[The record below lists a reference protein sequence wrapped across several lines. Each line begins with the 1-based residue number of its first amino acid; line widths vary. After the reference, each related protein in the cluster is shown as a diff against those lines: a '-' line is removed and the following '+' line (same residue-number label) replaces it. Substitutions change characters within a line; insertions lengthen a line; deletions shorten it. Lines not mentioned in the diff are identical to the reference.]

1 MDFKAKTF
9 YNKIRWF
16 TINKKQESTLFGDVM
31 KEKTNIRRKYKIWF
45 WATIATTF
53 FVMLI
58 FALPTIIIDPYF
70 HYHEPLKDYGYTFWR
85 QRYSNDGIV
94 RNFDYDA
101 YIVGTSMTEN
111 FKASEASEIFG
122 YNFIKVPYSGGYYK
136 ELDHLIR
143 RSYTSDND
151 IHMII
156 RCLDYSLLAQDKDA
170 EHEEKD
176 PLHPQYKA
184 PEYMVN
190 ANPFDDVKYVL
201 NKTILLNE
209 TYSTYL
215 NIRNEVPTTNF
226 DDYSNWCSAYSFG
239 KETVL
244 GGYSHSDE
252 IQPEKEFTDDDYE
265 MIKGNV
271 EQNVIATINEHPETT
286 FYLFFSPYSICYW
299 DTCHSSGTIKWN
311 VEAERTAIELLL
323 ECPNVKLY
331 SFTNDF
337 ELTCNLDNYKDQAHY
352 GEWVNSD
359 ILVRMKNDENLLTK
373 DNYEKYLDEIY
384 DFYSNYDYSI
394 FSVNSEEQ

>member
-1 MDFKAKTF
+1 MENVDLIF
-9 YNKIRWF
+9 NKD
-16 TINKKQESTLFGDVM
+16 NKLSIFGDVM
-31 KEKTNIRRKYKIWF
+31 KGTKDKDKIWF
-45 WATIATTF
+45 WATIAITLL
-53 FVMLI
+53 VMLL

-70 HYHEPLKDYGYTFWR
+70 HYHEPLKDYGYTFYR

-111 FKASEASEIFG
+111 FKTSEASEIFG

-136 ELDHLIR
+136 ELDHLIQ

-184 PEYMVN
+184 PDYMVN

-201 NKTILLNE
+201 NKTILFNE

-226 DDYSNWCSAYSFG
+226 DSYSNWSSAYTFG
-239 KETVL
+239 RETVL
-244 GGYSHSDE
+244 GVYAHSDE
-252 IQPEKEFTDDDYE
+252 IQTEKEFTDDDYK

-299 DTCHSSGTIKWN
+299 DTCHSSGTIRWN

-323 ECPNVKLY
+323 ECANVKLY

-359 ILVRMKNDENLLTK
+359 ILVRMKNDDNLLTR

-384 DFYSNYDYSI
+384 DFYSNYDYSV
-394 FSVNSEEQ
+394 FAVNGEEQ

>member
-1 MDFKAKTF
+1 MNTLVL
-9 YNKIRWF
+9 RL
-16 TINKKQESTLFGDVM
+16 KKSTLFGDVM
-31 KEKTNIRRKYKIWF
+31 KVAKNKDKIWF

-53 FVMLI
+53 FVMLL

-136 ELDHLIR
+136 ELDHLIQ

-170 EHEEKD
+170 EHKEKD

-215 NIRNEVPTTNF
+215 NIRNKVPTTNF
-226 DDYSNWCSAYSFG
+226 DSYSNWCSEYTFG
-239 KETVL
+239 KEMVL
-244 GGYSHSDE
+244 GVYSHSDK

-271 EQNVIATINEHPETT
+271 EQNVISTIIEHPETT

-299 DTCHSSGTIKWN
+299 DSCHSSGTIRWN
-311 VEAERTAIELLL
+311 VEAERTAIKLLL

-352 GEWVNSD
+352 GEWVNSE

-373 DNYEKYLDEIY
+373 GNYEEYLDEIY

-394 FSVNSEEQ
+394 FAVNGEEQ

>member
-9 YNKIRWF
+9 YNEIRWF
-16 TINKKQESTLFGDVM
+16 TINKKQESALFGDVM
-31 KEKTNIRRKYKIWF
+31 KEEKTKYKIWF

-156 RCLDYSLLAQDKDA
+156 RCLDYSLLAKDKDA

-252 IQPEKEFTDDDYE
+252 IQLEKEFTDDDYE

-359 ILVRMKNDENLLTK
+359 ILVRMKNGENLLTK

-394 FSVNSEEQ
+394 FSVNSEKQ

>member
-1 MDFKAKTF
+1 
-9 YNKIRWF
+9 
-16 TINKKQESTLFGDVM
+16 M
-31 KEKTNIRRKYKIWF
+31 KETENKDKIWF
-45 WATIATTF
+45 WATIATTIF
-53 FVMLI
+53 AMLLI
-58 FALPTIIIDPYF
+58 ALPTVVIDPYF
-70 HYHEPLKDYGYTFWR
+70 HYHAPLKDYGYTFWR

-136 ELDHLIR
+136 ELDHLIQ

-170 EHEEKD
+170 EHEEND

-209 TYSTYL
+209 TFSTYL
-215 NIRNEVPTTNF
+215 NIRNKVPTTDF
-226 DDYSNWCSAYSFG
+226 DSYSNWCSAFTFG
-239 KETVL
+239 EETVL
-244 GGYSHSDE
+244 GTYSHSDE

-271 EQNVIATINEHPETT
+271 EQNVISTISEHPETT

-299 DTCHSSGTIKWN
+299 DTCHSSGTIKWM

-337 ELTCNLDNYKDQAHY
+337 DLTCDLDNYKDTAHY
-352 GEWVNSD
+352 GEWVNSN

-373 DNYEKYLDEIY
+373 DNYEEYLDEIY
-384 DFYSNYDYSI
+384 NFYSNYDYSV
-394 FSVNSEEQ
+394 FAVNGEEQ

>member
-1 MDFKAKTF
+1 MENVDLIFNQD
-9 YNKIRWF
+9 NKLSI
-16 TINKKQESTLFGDVM
+16 FGDVM
-31 KEKTNIRRKYKIWF
+31 KGMKDKDKIWF
-45 WATIATTF
+45 WATIATTL
-53 FVMLI
+53 FVMLL
-58 FALPTIIIDPYF
+58 FALPTIIIDLYF
-70 HYHEPLKDYGYTFWR
+70 HYHGPLKDYGYTFYR

-101 YIVGTSMTEN
+101 YIVGTSMAEN
-111 FKASEASEIFG
+111 FKTSEASEIFG

-136 ELDHLIR
+136 ELDHLIQ
-143 RSYTSDND
+143 RSYMSDND

-176 PLHPQYKA
+176 PLHPKYKA
-184 PEYMVN
+184 PDYMVN

-201 NKTILLNE
+201 NKTILFNE

-226 DDYSNWCSAYSFG
+226 DSYSNWSSAYTFG
-239 KETVL
+239 RETVL
-244 GGYSHSDE
+244 GVYAHSDE
-252 IQPEKEFTDDDYE
+252 IQTEKEFTDDDYK

-299 DTCHSSGTIKWN
+299 DACHSSGTIRWN
-311 VEAERTAIELLL
+311 VEAERIAIELLL
-323 ECPNVKLY
+323 ECANVKLY

-359 ILVRMKNDENLLTK
+359 ILVRMKNDDNLLTR

-384 DFYSNYDYSI
+384 DFYSNYDYSV
-394 FSVNSEEQ
+394 FAVNGEEQ

>member
-1 MDFKAKTF
+1 M
-9 YNKIRWF
+9 
-16 TINKKQESTLFGDVM
+16 
-31 KEKTNIRRKYKIWF
+31 
-45 WATIATTF
+45 
-53 FVMLI
+53 
-58 FALPTIIIDPYF
+58 
-70 HYHEPLKDYGYTFWR
+70 
-85 QRYSNDGIV
+85 
-94 RNFDYDA
+94 
-101 YIVGTSMTEN
+101 
-111 FKASEASEIFG
+111 
-122 YNFIKVPYSGGYYK
+122 PYSGGYYK

-156 RCLDYSLLAQDKDA
+156 RCLDYSRLAKDKDA

-384 DFYSNYDYSI
+384 DFYNNYDYSI

>member
-1 MDFKAKTF
+1 MKGTK
-9 YNKIRWF
+9 NKD
-16 TINKKQESTLFGDVM
+16 KL
-31 KEKTNIRRKYKIWF
+31 WF
-45 WATIATTF
+45 WATIAITL
-53 FVMLI
+53 FVMLL
-58 FALPTIIIDPYF
+58 FSLPTIIIDPYF
-70 HYHEPLKDYGYTFWR
+70 HYHEPLYNYGYTFYR

-101 YIVGTSMTEN
+101 YIVGSSMTEN
-111 FKASEASEIFG
+111 FKTSEASAVFG

-136 ELDHLIR
+136 ELDHLIQ
-143 RSYTSDND
+143 RSFTSDND

-156 RCLDYSLLAQDKDA
+156 RCLDYSKLAQDKDA
-170 EHEEKD
+170 EREEKN
-176 PLHPQYKA
+176 PLHPQYKT
-184 PEYMVN
+184 PDYMVN
-190 ANPFDDVKYVL
+190 SNPFDDVKYVL

-215 NIRNEVPTTNF
+215 NIRNDVPTTDF
-226 DDYSNWCSAYSFG
+226 DSYSNWCSAFTFG

-244 GGYSHSDE
+244 DTYVHSED

-265 MIKGNV
+265 LIKGNV
-271 EQNVIATINEHPETT
+271 EQNVIATINEHPETI

-337 ELTCNLDNYKDQAHY
+337 ELTCNLDNYKDPAHY

-384 DFYSNYDYSI
+384 DFYSNYDYSV
-394 FSVNSEEQ
+394 FAVNGEEQ